1 MGGEVVIGGQ
11 EGSGG
16 WFQEV
21 DLLHP
26 RGLQGWRG
34 GINPEDIKSMGL
46 QGAPRVDEEWSRL
59 TWQMDKARLVVQAGR
74 G

>member
-1 MGGEVVIGGQ
+1 MDGEVAMGGQ

-16 WFQEV
+16 CSRKLT
-21 DLLHP
+21 LLHP